1 MVKTDRAKPR
11 PDDPQ
16 IYRIELNGILDQKWA
31 EWFDGFTI
39 TYQDNTN
46 TLLTGKIQD
55 QSALHGILANI
66 RDLGLTLV
74 SINTA
79 GNATQRGTEE

>member
-1 MVKTDRAKPR
+1 MEIKKLQSDN
-11 PDDPQ
+11 Q
-16 IYRIELNGILDQKWA
+16 GNYRIEVKGILDTKWS

-39 TYQDNTN
+39 TYSDNTN
-46 TLLTGKIQD
+46 TVLIGKVQD

-74 SINTA
+74 SI
-79 GNATQRGTEE
+79 TETKA